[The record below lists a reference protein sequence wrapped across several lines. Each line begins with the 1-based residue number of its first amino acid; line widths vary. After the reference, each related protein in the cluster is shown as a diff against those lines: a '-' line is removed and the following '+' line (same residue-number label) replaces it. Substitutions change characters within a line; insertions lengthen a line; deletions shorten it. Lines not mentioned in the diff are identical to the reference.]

1 MKKLL
6 EKLFAAAAISMV
18 IFAAGCTPQ
27 EDTQTPVFP
36 ATKGEGTF
44 DLTSP
49 DGNTMTL
56 SISPNMTWSVTLSDD
71 VNFQIADENGNM
83 SSTTGGQAG
92 DYTIYIVCTRE
103 YPDEES
109 HSVDVLMTMG
119 GQTQSIATYHLASAV
134 PEYSFRKAVT
144 DENGFVAAT
153 DGVYQYQYEDLEDDT
168 AIPMIWSAADNAY
181 VSYIL
186 LNVNFD
192 HSIELS
198 NSSAMTMSP
207 VTENAW
213 VTEYKLTYNIM
224 NGEDV
229 SMTLTSSI
237 ENYESMSYKFT
248 APEVTPSFSLRTAK
262 VDGNGEFIYTDA
274 ENGYNC
280 EYDETPL
287 DSNGE
292 ITFVSDPVN
301 SSILAW
307 ILVKSNYTFTA
318 ENIEKPEWLTISE
331 PSFVDNDASTFGE
344 QENYYSLTI
353 SYEDYNPDVTN
364 GQIVFRMDETNA
376 YTYTVVNPDIEDFF
390 YVLRPADMEF
400 DAAGEYQQSEMM
412 QGNPTV
418 EVTSAENLHIY
429 IYETTTD
436 GGYSQNPGWIT
447 ASYDW
452 TVGGDAIQTKNV
464 TVKVEMNER
473 DEARTAIV
481 VAVPESL
488 ADGVESIVQEGS
500 LIPEYAQ
507 YLVANVTQNG
517 QPGAVEQVEPSYW
530 EMEGAFFETLES
542 DPLLSM
548 MGIEVD
554 DMYQVTYTVEDMSQ
568 GFGLSCEFDINF
580 DYDDCQVYEEVKEDF
595 GSFLDVVSDPDNYWA
610 KLKAGSA
617 AGRYYIEATTAS
629 TAANFAYFIF
639 MKEETPVA
647 VIKFNY
653 DVNYTGGGDADI
665 IELEMMQGYGCTFTL
680 LTGTGAPIPDNAEGT
695 VYLLE
700 YMGDSLGA
708 IVAISGMPDSVVWVT
723 NDSSDGWVTCEQ
735 PYAGMWQIGLN
746 PAESSDYNPEETTQQ
761 LPDVCLKFM
770 ESSGNYP
777 CTIVVRATIT
787 NE

>member
-6 EKLFAAAAISMV
+6 EKLFAAAAISMA

-134 PEYSFRKAVT
+134 PEYSFQKAVT

-153 DGVYQYQYEDLEDDT
+153 DGVYQYQYEDLGDDA

-192 HSIELS
+192 HSIVLS

-237 ENYESMSYKFT
+237 ENYESMIYEFT

-262 VDGNGEFIYTDA
+262 VDGNGDFIYTTDA

-318 ENIEKPEWLTISE
+318 ENIQKPEWLTISE

-344 QENYYSLTI
+344 QENYYRLTI
-353 SYEDYNPDVTN
+353 SYEDYDPDAAD
-364 GQIVFRMDETNA
+364 GQIVFRMDDTHA

-436 GGYSQNPGWIT
+436 GGYSQNPEWIT

-464 TVKVEMNER
+464 TVKVEMNES

-488 ADGVESIVQEGS
+488 TNDLGSIVQEGS

-580 DYDDCQVYEEVKEDF
+580 DYDDCQVYEEVEEGYD
-595 GSFLDVVSDPDNYWA
+595 SFRDVVSDPDNYWA

-629 TAANFAYFIF
+629 TAAKSAYFIF

-653 DVNYTGGGDADI
+653 DVNYASGEQTGTVLTMDAEAGWNLQAFELYELTGADKIPADI
-665 IELEMMQGYGCTFTL
+665 PSCWC
-680 LTGTGAPIPDNAEGT
+680 
-695 VYLLE
+695 LE
-700 YMGDSLGA
+700 YNGTTEGGYVLISGYPADGGAWEQTVEIPGVTISPAGPSLMVDLTSVNTGSA
-708 IVAISGMPDSVVWVT
+708 QDNIIFKDASGSAAISLV
-723 NDSSDGWVTCEQ
+723 
-735 PYAGMWQIGLN
+735 IKLN
-746 PAESSDYNPEETTQQ
+746 VN
-761 LPDVCLKFM
+761 
-770 ESSGNYP
+770 
-777 CTIVVRATIT
+777 
-787 NE
+787 

>member
-6 EKLFAAAAISMV
+6 EKLFAAAAISMA

-134 PEYSFRKAVT
+134 PEYSFQKAVT
-144 DENGFVAAT
+144 DENGGFVAAT
-153 DGVYQYQYEDLEDDT
+153 DGVYQYQYENLGDDT

-192 HSIELS
+192 HSIVLS
-198 NSSAMTMSP
+198 NNSAMTMSP

-237 ENYESMSYKFT
+237 ENYESMSYEFT

-353 SYEDYNPDVTN
+353 SYEDYNPDATD
-364 GQIVFRMDETNA
+364 GQIVFRMNETDA
-376 YTYTVVNPDIEDFF
+376 YTYTVINPDIEDFF

-436 GGYSQNPGWIT
+436 GGYSQNPEWIT

-554 DMYQVTYTVEDMSQ
+554 DMYQVTYTAEDMSQ

-653 DVNYTGGGDADI
+653 DVDYASGEQTGTVLTMDAEAGWNLQAFELYELTGADKIPADI
-665 IELEMMQGYGCTFTL
+665 PSCWC
-680 LTGTGAPIPDNAEGT
+680 
-695 VYLLE
+695 LE
-700 YMGDSLGA
+700 YNGTTEGGYVLISGYPADGGAWEQTVEIPGVTISPAGPSLMVDLTSVNTGSA
-708 IVAISGMPDSVVWVT
+708 QDNIIFTDASGSAAISLV
-723 NDSSDGWVTCEQ
+723 
-735 PYAGMWQIGLN
+735 IKLN
-746 PAESSDYNPEETTQQ
+746 VN
-761 LPDVCLKFM
+761 
-770 ESSGNYP
+770 
-777 CTIVVRATIT
+777 
-787 NE
+787 

>member
-6 EKLFAAAAISMV
+6 EKLFAAAAISMA

-134 PEYSFRKAVT
+134 PEYSFQKAVT

-153 DGVYQYQYEDLEDDT
+153 DGVYQYQYEDLGDDA

-192 HSIELS
+192 HSIVLS

-237 ENYESMSYKFT
+237 ENYESMIYEFT

-262 VDGNGEFIYTDA
+262 VDGNGDFIYTTDA

-318 ENIEKPEWLTISE
+318 ENIQKPEWLTISE

-344 QENYYSLTI
+344 QENYYRLTI
-353 SYEDYNPDVTN
+353 SYEDYDPDAAD
-364 GQIVFRMDETNA
+364 GQIVFRMDDTHA

-436 GGYSQNPGWIT
+436 GGYSQNPEWIT

-464 TVKVEMNER
+464 TVKVEMNES

-488 ADGVESIVQEGS
+488 TNDLGSIVQEGS
-500 LIPEYAQ
+500 LRPEYAQ

-580 DYDDCQVYEEVKEDF
+580 DYDDCQVYEEVEEGYD
-595 GSFLDVVSDPDNYWA
+595 SFRDVVSDPDNYWA

-629 TAANFAYFIF
+629 TAAKSAYFIF

-653 DVNYTGGGDADI
+653 DVNYASGEQTGTVLTMDAEAGWNLQAFELYELTGADKIPADI
-665 IELEMMQGYGCTFTL
+665 PSCWC
-680 LTGTGAPIPDNAEGT
+680 
-695 VYLLE
+695 LE
-700 YMGDSLGA
+700 YNGTTEGGYVLISGYPADGGAWEQTVEIPGVTISPAGPSLMVDLTSVNTGSA
-708 IVAISGMPDSVVWVT
+708 QDNIIFKDASGSAAISLV
-723 NDSSDGWVTCEQ
+723 
-735 PYAGMWQIGLN
+735 IKLN
-746 PAESSDYNPEETTQQ
+746 VN
-761 LPDVCLKFM
+761 
-770 ESSGNYP
+770 
-777 CTIVVRATIT
+777 
-787 NE
+787 

>member
-6 EKLFAAAAISMV
+6 EKLFAAAAISMA

-134 PEYSFRKAVT
+134 PEYSFQKAVT

-153 DGVYQYQYEDLEDDT
+153 DGVYQYKYEDLGDDA

-192 HSIELS
+192 HSIVLS

-224 NGEDV
+224 NGEAV

-237 ENYESMSYKFT
+237 ENYESMSYEFT
-248 APEVTPSFSLRTAK
+248 APQVTPSFSLRTAK
-262 VDGNGEFIYTDA
+262 VDGNGEFIYTTDA

-287 DSNGE
+287 GRNGE
-292 ITFVSDPVN
+292 ITFVSDPEN

-307 ILVKSNYTFTA
+307 ILVRSNYTFTA

-344 QENYYSLTI
+344 QENYYRLTI
-353 SYEDYNPDVTN
+353 SYEDYNPDATD
-364 GQIVFRMDETNA
+364 GQIVFKMDETA

-412 QGNPTV
+412 QGDPTV

-429 IYETTTD
+429 IYETTAD
-436 GGYSQNPGWIT
+436 GGYIQNPGWIT

-464 TVKVEMNER
+464 TVKVEMNES

-500 LIPEYAQ
+500 LISEYAQ
-507 YLVANVTQNG
+507 YRVANVTQNG
-517 QPGAVEQVEPSYW
+517 VPGAVEQVEPSYW

-580 DYDDCQVYEEVKEDF
+580 DYDECQVYEEVKEGYD
-595 GSFLDVVSDPDNYWA
+595 SFLDMVSDPDNYWA

-629 TAANFAYFIF
+629 TAAKSAYFIF

-653 DVNYTGGGDADI
+653 DVNYASGEQTGTVLTMDAEAGWNLQAFELYELTGADKIPADI
-665 IELEMMQGYGCTFTL
+665 PSCWC
-680 LTGTGAPIPDNAEGT
+680 
-695 VYLLE
+695 LE
-700 YMGDSLGA
+700 YNGTTEGGYVLISGYPADGGAWEQTVEIPGVTISPAGPSLMVDLTSVNTGSA
-708 IVAISGMPDSVVWVT
+708 QDNIIFTDASGSAAISLV
-723 NDSSDGWVTCEQ
+723 
-735 PYAGMWQIGLN
+735 IKLN
-746 PAESSDYNPEETTQQ
+746 VN
-761 LPDVCLKFM
+761 
-770 ESSGNYP
+770 
-777 CTIVVRATIT
+777 
-787 NE
+787 